1 MKIGFT
7 CSTFD
12 LFHAGHVAMLKEAK
26 RQCDYLIVGLQTD
39 PTIDRPTEKNKPI
52 QSVFER
58 FVQIDAC
65 KYVDEIVVYS
75 TEKELIDI
83 FLSYPIDIRIL
94 GVEYQGRDFTG
105 KTECLD
111 RGIDFYFNDRKHSFS
126 TTELRQRVYNIEKLR
141 IDQIVAAND
150 VVIDKLTQTLY
161 NKQSLKDFDNE
172 FEEHAWQKPS
182 RTNT

>member
-12 LFHAGHVAMLKEAK
+12 LFHAGHVTMLKEAR

-39 PTIDRPTEKNKPI
+39 PTIDRPKEKNKPI

-105 KTECLD
+105 KTECLN
-111 RGIDFYFNDRKHSFS
+111 RGIDFYYNDRKHSFS
-126 TTELRQRVYNIEKLR
+126 TTELRQRVYNIEKHRLQQTS
-141 IDQIVAAND
+141 DTNK
-150 VVIDKLTQTLY
+150 VIDSVPQTLY
-161 NKQSLKDFDNE
+161 NNIK
-172 FEEHAWQKPS
+172 
-182 RTNT
+182 